1 MSETKRHLK
10 TWPCGCRE
18 WTVVTVEGDT
28 IEDEVPER
36 FEPCAH
42 YRGLEAAYEEAEME
56 NARYENARHVNSRS
70 YLNVSSLTMLESV
83 DEEMGRH
90 HDAAYEVQILEA

>member
-10 TWPCGCRE
+10 AWPCGCRE

-28 IEDEVPER
+28 IEDEVTER

-42 YRGLEAAYEEAEME
+42 YRGLEAEYEEAEM
-56 NARYENARHVNSRS
+56 ENARHVNSRS
-70 YLNVSSLTMLESV
+70 YFDVSSLTRLESV
-83 DEEMGRH
+83 DEEMERH
-90 HDAAYEVQILEA
+90 HDAAYEVQNLEA